1 MHNFYNLQKTFRIIN
16 EKSTLTGKPH
26 SLGKHTGSSPYWLA
40 YFSCH
45 ARLLKR
51 PATISDF
58 VNQNLGRLLDMF
70 YFDDPSLNHQD
81 GLVGNPVS
89 ENKELKA

>member
-1 MHNFYNLQKTFRIIN
+1 MENILAVAHAGVPIFPAMPAFYN
-16 EKSTLTGKPH
+16 
-26 SLGKHTGSSPYWLA
+26 
-40 YFSCH
+40 
-45 ARLLKR
+45 R

-89 ENKELKA
+89 ENQELKA